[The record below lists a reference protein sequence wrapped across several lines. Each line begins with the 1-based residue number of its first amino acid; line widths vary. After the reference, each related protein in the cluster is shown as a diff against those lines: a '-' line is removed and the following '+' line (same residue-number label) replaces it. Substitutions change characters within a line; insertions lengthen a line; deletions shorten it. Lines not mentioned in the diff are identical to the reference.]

1 MTTRGHLRPC
11 ASGKLAGII
20 AGILQGRP
28 TDDAGI
34 DNNEEKPCSP
44 MPASEGAKPKRNTQ
58 KLTDAN
64 GLYLEVRPTGARL
77 WRYRYR
83 LASKENVYAIG
94 AYPGAG

>member
-1 MTTRGHLRPC
+1 M
-11 ASGKLAGII
+11 LA
-20 AGILQGRP
+20 
-28 TDDAGI
+28 DARI
-34 DNNEEKPCSP
+34 R
-44 MPASEGAKPKRNTQ
+44 GAKPKRNTQ